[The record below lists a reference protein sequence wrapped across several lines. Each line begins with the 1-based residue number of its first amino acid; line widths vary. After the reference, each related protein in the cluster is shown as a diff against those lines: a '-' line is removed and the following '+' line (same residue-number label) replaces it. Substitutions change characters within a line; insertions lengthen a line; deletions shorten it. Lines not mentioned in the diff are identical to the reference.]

1 MTHDIPMM
9 AGIFS
14 AEFADDLAIA
24 ITGNT
29 IEEIVE
35 KIKQMIN
42 EIFDWTQRWDLTL
55 NPNKTKAMLFSNIR
69 NLNILPELKINETVI
84 E

>member
-1 MTHDIPMM
+1 MSPTLFNVMIHDIPKM

-35 KIKQMIN
+35 KINQIID
-42 EIFDWTQRWDLTL
+42 EIFDWT
-55 NPNKTKAMLFSNIR
+55 
-69 NLNILPELKINETVI
+69 
-84 E
+84 